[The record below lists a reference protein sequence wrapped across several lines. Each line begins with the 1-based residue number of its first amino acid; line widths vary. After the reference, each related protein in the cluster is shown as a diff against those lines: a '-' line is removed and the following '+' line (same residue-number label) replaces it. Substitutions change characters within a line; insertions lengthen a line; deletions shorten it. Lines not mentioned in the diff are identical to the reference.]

1 MLRFLSERRAWVV
14 AVGLVSVLV
23 VVALWTWGARHA
35 ATRASELIHD
45 RFGLDANIATTD
57 LGLRGVVLKNV
68 ELRGRGGGLV
78 VHANRVNARVSPL
91 AALFSGARA
100 VNAIYADGIDVS
112 VDFGHPGIE
121 ASLSELESKLTLR
134 RPSSATASGS
144 PGEGREYLITDLTV
158 RVRDTEG
165 ALVQMRD
172 VDLSKKSNELRTSIA
187 ETLIGVTIGDR
198 AHIGPTTLALHRE
211 NGTWALRELSVDA
224 ASVRWLGDAVGENEP
239 LALRIRKALQVLR
252 ASQAAPEPDDAAA
265 SPSDIGPNAQPPFLS
280 RLSVESKI
288 KLSDLTIES
297 RTPDGRVERVQDL
310 AIALTGSGDG
320 WFRFLMGGH
329 TSNEGTLNV
338 DLRMQPSKARAEGN
352 VIVRGISLALVAPF
366 VPVVPFYDAEAG
378 TVTAELDLRADSP
391 DRFRVEGKAALR
403 NAALFSE
410 RIAPEPIEKIGFD
423 LAGEGTW
430 FPAQRRL
437 VIEQGRIRR
446 GDTHVLVS
454 GELERTT
461 EYYRADLTANL
472 PPTPCNDVV
481 GAIPQDVLGS
491 LRGFA
496 WSGNWS
502 ALAHIALD
510 SRDLEATELSIRV
523 RNLCEFQQIP
533 RWVRVERFRQPFRH
547 KVVEPDETV
556 FTMATGPTTANWV
569 PLVDVSPFLI
579 EAVLSHEDA
588 RFYDHGGFAPWAIRD
603 ALVRNLQEGR
613 YVVGAST
620 ISMQLAK
627 NLYLRREKTLA
638 RKAQEVILTWWL
650 ENALNKDEILEL
662 YLNVIE
668 YGPSVYGLK
677 NAALHYFGRMPSD
690 LSPAEAAFLACILP
704 SPKRYHVYYERDALT
719 KSIRGK
725 MGRLL
730 EHMAKRQRIGPE
742 ALAYA
747 LAELEHFGF
756 QQVDD
761 PPPLPRVLPPLGVTM
776 DEVSEPDPYE
786 ALFVAP

>member
-14 AVGLVSVLV
+14 AVGLVSIL
-23 VVALWTWGARHA
+23 AMGIWTWGARHA
-35 ATRASELIHD
+35 AARASELIHD
-45 RFGLDANIATTD
+45 RFGLDVDIAAAD
-57 LGLRGVVLKNV
+57 LGLRGVELRDV

-78 VHANRVNARVSPL
+78 VRADRVNARVSPIG
-91 AALFSGARA
+91 ALFLGARA
-100 VNAIYADGIDVS
+100 VNAIHADGIDVS
-112 VDFGHPGIE
+112 VDLGHPGIE
-121 ASLSELESKLTLR
+121 ASLSELESRLAPR
-134 RPSSATASGS
+134 RSSSNTTSVSTGK
-144 PGEGREYLITDLTV
+144 GREYAMTDLTV
-158 RVRDTEG
+158 RVRDRQG

-172 VDLSKKSNELRTSIA
+172 IDLSKKSNELRSSIA
-187 ETLIGVTIGDR
+187 ETLIGEASGDHAR
-198 AHIGPTTLALHRE
+198 VGPTTFSLHRE
-211 NGTWALRELSVDA
+211 NETWVLRELSVDG
-224 ASVRWLGDAVGENEP
+224 ASVRWLGDAVGGNQP
-239 LALRIRKALQVLR
+239 LALRIREALQAIR
-252 ASQAAPEPDDAAA
+252 ASRPAPKPDDAAA
-265 SPSDIGPNAQPPFLS
+265 PASDAVHDARPRFLS
-280 RLSVESKI
+280 RLSVEPEI
-288 KLSDLTIES
+288 NLSNLAVES
-297 RTPDGRVERVQDL
+297 QTPDGRVERVQDL
-310 AIALTGSGDG
+310 AVELTGSGDG
-320 WFRFLMGGH
+320 WFRLLMGGQ
-329 TSNEGTLNV
+329 TSNEGALNV
-338 DLRMQPSKARAEGN
+338 DLRVQPSEARAEGN

-366 VPVVPFYDAEAG
+366 VPAVPFYDAEAG
-378 TVTAELDLRADSP
+378 TVTAEIGLRADSP
-391 DRFRVEGKAALR
+391 DRVRIEGKAALR

-423 LAGEGTW
+423 LRGEGAW

-437 VIEQGRIRR
+437 VIEQARVRLA
-446 GDTHVLVS
+446 DAHVLVN

-461 EYYRADLTANL
+461 EHYRADLTASL

-481 GAIPQDVLGS
+481 GAIPRDVLGD

-510 SRDLEATELSIRV
+510 SRDLEAAELSIRV
-523 RNLCEFQQIP
+523 RDLCEFERIP

-547 KVVEPDETV
+547 KAVEPDESI
-556 FTMATGPTTANWV
+556 FTMVTGPETPAWV
-569 PLVDVSPFLI
+569 PLVDISPFLI
-579 EAVLSHEDA
+579 EAVISHEDA

-638 RKAQEVILTWWL
+638 RKVQEVILTWWL
-650 ENALNKDEILEL
+650 ENALSKDEILEL

-668 YGPSVYGLK
+668 YGPGIYGLK

-704 SPKRYHVYYERDALT
+704 SPKRYHLYYERDALT
-719 KSIRGK
+719 RSIRGK

-742 ALAYA
+742 ALVYG
-747 LAELEHFGF
+747 LAELEHFDF
-756 QQVDD
+756 QQDED
-761 PPPLPRVLPPLGVTM
+761 PPPLPRILPPLGVTA
-776 DEVSEPDPYE
+776 DEVPEPDPYE
-786 ALFVAP
+786 VLFLAP